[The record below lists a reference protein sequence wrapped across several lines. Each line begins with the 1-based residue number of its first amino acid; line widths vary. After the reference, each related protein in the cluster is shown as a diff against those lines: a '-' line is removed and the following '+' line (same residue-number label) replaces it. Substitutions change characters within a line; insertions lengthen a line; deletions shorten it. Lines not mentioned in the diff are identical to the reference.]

1 MLPWSPGVE
10 TGSDLRPLAK
20 LPFFETEAWAST
32 LLFWVPVSV
41 VAWLATAA
49 LALVVT
55 PARLVA
61 TAGVRLWRSFFTGP
75 GANDK
80 GDCSGA
86 VARARTAATSPDSE
100 LPRATASWLLDPRHA
115 LTAPRPG
122 AAAGDDPH
130 CREPSAETIS
140 VNGLRTDVLV
150 LPADGLPAGAA
161 PAATSS
167 RRLRSSAPA
176 PRAGDTASLDAE
188 PDGSSPGVGRGA
200 VVLVVFPGNPGGAA
214 FYRDFLKSLAMV
226 SGQMMTIVCVSHA
239 GHTVETATARWAI
252 TRTGEAPPESAGA
265 SSGDPMTTGWW
276 PGEAATPLAP
286 PSLAEQSKHKAA
298 FLADLL
304 ASDPTLRFILAGHSI
319 GAWVAKDVA
328 ASIPSASLVGVVG
341 VYPTV
346 ELLGTTRRGRFGF
359 PIFRFLAPA
368 VATVADLLSL
378 LPNAVLRSVAGA
390 VLGKSASSSALDAVP
405 SLAAGPVIRNAL
417 VMAYHEMK
425 EVGSLNETT
434 DAAFQAIQDRL
445 VLFYGADDHWN
456 AVGEPDAMRARL
468 PRSAVVIDPHPNSH
482 SFVLSKDEC
491 RSVAA
496 SLWGYLRALLVRS
509 GASVESTGMDS
520 AMDLGAA
527 DEFQREASIES
538 MGTLMQRAGAA
549 PSGFRAAAMPPKQSK
564 TKKSKGGAGAIARQ
578 LKTVIDE
585 FFRDKPEGFRVSV
598 GEFAEL
604 DAVKALVP
612 AGDEPPLQL
621 IQALV
626 RSSPLV
632 EEAWGMLCATPRSV
646 RVAAMRDCLNKLF
659 RNGAQVPAALL
670 VHGDVIPVEAVL
682 AQAPVARLS
691 SDPALV
697 AEAADALSF
706 VLSRERVAELAISA
720 ADCGAATAAERRVI
734 SIAPRE
740 LQVRWCA
747 ERLVCLSDPEGMGP
761 ASLAARS
768 LRQVAARTEQGC
780 IPLPVLCAAP
790 DLKALGVAPKELIKS
805 LKSIT
810 LPAGALPGLEVAAE
824 LAPSSL
830 LAPVYLGDGANGT
843 ADVGVAVIAHC
854 DSQGHRVRV
863 PVATSLS
870 KPQSLLLAE
879 ASVEEVDGDL
889 VRGARG
895 GDDELV
901 ARVVAALEFHLH
913 PARLRFDPALLRT
926 VAAQQG
932 SLSTSQL
939 ASLPRVK
946 QQLEAAGR
954 PGEAQEAL
962 VADAAL
968 TCPALTTAR
977 QVPRTCLSEAKLALL
992 AEELAGKPLPAM
1004 VTERPEAGSFF
1015 VAAGMPTHRRWVASP
1030 APRERTSRDAP
1041 SPHYARDA
1049 ACGAG
1054 EAGHVAASGACAAG
1068 TAGCASGSRS
1078 SGGVVDADSAASED
1092 ELALL
1097 AAAPVG
1103 RAVSNVGQDDASF
1116 VDFATQERQA
1126 AAPAGSASPTGSD
1139 ASSGEAEDAGVPEED
1154 SKLGWEAS
1162 LALDAFRSALEREG
1176 SGQGA
1181 ADPVVERAKLPR
1193 VATLAAATEGGTP
1206 FQSAEDQ
1213 AAGRFS
1219 VMSFNLMADAY
1230 ADPDDYPHCSPLA
1243 LSWGWR
1249 RSLIVA
1255 EVLFRRPSILC
1266 MQEVESWSPMPSK
1279 HVVLPDPVDCEAA
1292 STPEEAASDAA
1303 AAAASEP
1310 SDGGHLPKWQV
1321 HAAKRAAHV
1330 PRWGG
1335 PLDNK
1340 HTWFEETLGMHG
1352 YGSFYAR
1359 KVKSGGKP
1367 MPGHT
1372 IGNALLWRRDEF
1384 DCEATHVLS
1393 LADEAMALFKG
1404 GEAVWQRG
1412 FPQVAAV
1419 ACLVHRVTGRRLL
1432 AASVHLSSDYTQPHL
1447 QAMQAVALRVGL
1459 RRLAAEHGAHAVVVS
1474 GDFNGTPSSATALA
1488 VKAARISASHA
1499 RAGQEAGGGAV
1510 PGPYVVANDLAA
1522 SHERVNPA
1530 LPAMASAAHACMGAD
1545 LPFTVA
1551 SPTFTDTLDF
1561 VFYGTETCVPEA
1573 VLDGLPRTALAL
1585 PHDAALGDAT
1595 PVALPTEEFP
1605 SDHLPVMAVLR
1616 FASRADAAAAHRAV
1630 ARAFEGRQERA
1641 GRTR

>member
-265 SSGDPMTTGWW
+265 SSGDPMTAGWW

-509 GASVESTGMDS
+509 GVRPRKRSAMAGGGPAVNGGSPAADATGRGEMRRRAPDASPEGGELSSRSSHASPRPGAGAVLPVPFGGGPDGEAAAASTRRRGPRGRTQEARAGRARRPSFDEDAAASPQPSTASRWQAAASRALFRTASPSQPASTPQRPAVRPAVASAAAAFASAGRRRAMQQQQQQQPQSQTPPGMRMQSRDGPAAYPTPPRREASVESTGMDS

-549 PSGFRAAAMPPKQSK
+549 PSGFR
-564 TKKSKGGAGAIARQ
+564 
-578 LKTVIDE
+578 
-585 FFRDKPEGFRVSV
+585 
-598 GEFAEL
+598 
-604 DAVKALVP
+604 
-612 AGDEPPLQL
+612 
-621 IQALV
+621 
-626 RSSPLV
+626 
-632 EEAWGMLCATPRSV
+632 
-646 RVAAMRDCLNKLF
+646 
-659 RNGAQVPAALL
+659 
-670 VHGDVIPVEAVL
+670 
-682 AQAPVARLS
+682 
-691 SDPALV
+691 
-697 AEAADALSF
+697 
-706 VLSRERVAELAISA
+706 
-720 ADCGAATAAERRVI
+720 
-734 SIAPRE
+734 
-740 LQVRWCA
+740 
-747 ERLVCLSDPEGMGP
+747 
-761 ASLAARS
+761 
-768 LRQVAARTEQGC
+768 
-780 IPLPVLCAAP
+780 
-790 DLKALGVAPKELIKS
+790 
-805 LKSIT
+805 
-810 LPAGALPGLEVAAE
+810 
-824 LAPSSL
+824 
-830 LAPVYLGDGANGT
+830 
-843 ADVGVAVIAHC
+843 
-854 DSQGHRVRV
+854 
-863 PVATSLS
+863 
-870 KPQSLLLAE
+870 
-879 ASVEEVDGDL
+879 
-889 VRGARG
+889 
-895 GDDELV
+895 
-901 ARVVAALEFHLH
+901 
-913 PARLRFDPALLRT
+913 
-926 VAAQQG
+926 
-932 SLSTSQL
+932 
-939 ASLPRVK
+939 
-946 QQLEAAGR
+946 
-954 PGEAQEAL
+954 
-962 VADAAL
+962 
-968 TCPALTTAR
+968 
-977 QVPRTCLSEAKLALL
+977 
-992 AEELAGKPLPAM
+992 
-1004 VTERPEAGSFF
+1004 
-1015 VAAGMPTHRRWVASP
+1015 
-1030 APRERTSRDAP
+1030 
-1041 SPHYARDA
+1041 
-1049 ACGAG
+1049 
-1054 EAGHVAASGACAAG
+1054 
-1068 TAGCASGSRS
+1068 
-1078 SGGVVDADSAASED
+1078 
-1092 ELALL
+1092 
-1097 AAAPVG
+1097 
-1103 RAVSNVGQDDASF
+1103 
-1116 VDFATQERQA
+1116 
-1126 AAPAGSASPTGSD
+1126 
-1139 ASSGEAEDAGVPEED
+1139 
-1154 SKLGWEAS
+1154 
-1162 LALDAFRSALEREG
+1162 
-1176 SGQGA
+1176 
-1181 ADPVVERAKLPR
+1181 
-1193 VATLAAATEGGTP
+1193 
-1206 FQSAEDQ
+1206 
-1213 AAGRFS
+1213 
-1219 VMSFNLMADAY
+1219 
-1230 ADPDDYPHCSPLA
+1230 
-1243 LSWGWR
+1243 
-1249 RSLIVA
+1249 
-1255 EVLFRRPSILC
+1255 
-1266 MQEVESWSPMPSK
+1266 
-1279 HVVLPDPVDCEAA
+1279 
-1292 STPEEAASDAA
+1292 
-1303 AAAASEP
+1303 
-1310 SDGGHLPKWQV
+1310 
-1321 HAAKRAAHV
+1321 
-1330 PRWGG
+1330 
-1335 PLDNK
+1335 
-1340 HTWFEETLGMHG
+1340 
-1352 YGSFYAR
+1352 
-1359 KVKSGGKP
+1359 
-1367 MPGHT
+1367 
-1372 IGNALLWRRDEF
+1372 
-1384 DCEATHVLS
+1384 
-1393 LADEAMALFKG
+1393 
-1404 GEAVWQRG
+1404 
-1412 FPQVAAV
+1412 
-1419 ACLVHRVTGRRLL
+1419 
-1432 AASVHLSSDYTQPHL
+1432 
-1447 QAMQAVALRVGL
+1447 
-1459 RRLAAEHGAHAVVVS
+1459 
-1474 GDFNGTPSSATALA
+1474 
-1488 VKAARISASHA
+1488 
-1499 RAGQEAGGGAV
+1499 
-1510 PGPYVVANDLAA
+1510 
-1522 SHERVNPA
+1522 
-1530 LPAMASAAHACMGAD
+1530 
-1545 LPFTVA
+1545 
-1551 SPTFTDTLDF
+1551 
-1561 VFYGTETCVPEA
+1561 
-1573 VLDGLPRTALAL
+1573 
-1585 PHDAALGDAT
+1585 
-1595 PVALPTEEFP
+1595 
-1605 SDHLPVMAVLR
+1605 
-1616 FASRADAAAAHRAV
+1616 
-1630 ARAFEGRQERA
+1630 
-1641 GRTR
+1641 